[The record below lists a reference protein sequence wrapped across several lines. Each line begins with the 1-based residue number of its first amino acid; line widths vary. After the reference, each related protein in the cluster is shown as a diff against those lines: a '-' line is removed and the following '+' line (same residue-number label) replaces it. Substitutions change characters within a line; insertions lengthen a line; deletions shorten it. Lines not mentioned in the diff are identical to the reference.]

1 MLAVVFYYIEILQV
15 FRCQF
20 QHSYKSHKNK
30 ERLQNIIE
38 YSENLYKEG
47 NLVSHTEKA
56 LGITWNNLDILAF
69 GVTEMFNVNCQS
81 NKT

>member
-1 MLAVVFYYIEILQV
+1 MNFSIRI
-15 FRCQF
+15 
-20 QHSYKSHKNK
+20 SHKNK